1 MPHFRTMD
9 LNGRTMDLNGPL
21 YNQLSGDTFEFAEP
35 SKDPNA
41 KNQPKQPDNSVMDEL
56 RDLLF
61 PAGSG
66 ANEDQDAIFDNIVGF
81 YEVTETEGGINTG
94 PEDDIIA

>member
-1 MPHFRTMD
+1 MPHFRTLD
-9 LNGRTMDLNGPL
+9 LNRPL

-35 SKDPNA
+35 SKDSNA
-41 KNQPKQPDNSVMDEL
+41 KGQSKQTDESVMDDL

-66 ANEDQDAIFDNIVGF
+66 ANQDQDVIFDNMVGF
-81 YEVTETEGGINTG
+81 YEVNDTEGGINTG